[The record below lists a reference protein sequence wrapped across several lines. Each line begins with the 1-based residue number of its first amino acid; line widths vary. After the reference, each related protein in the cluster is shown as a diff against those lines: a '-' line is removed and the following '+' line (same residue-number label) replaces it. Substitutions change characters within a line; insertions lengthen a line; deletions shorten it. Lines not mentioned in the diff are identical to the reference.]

1 MLADMDPLRLIADEV
16 GFFTR
21 QEAKSA
27 GYGDRDIT
35 RMVRRG
41 IWRRIR
47 RAAYVFADVWR
58 QLDDVERHLIRSAA
72 VMHSLGD
79 AVALSHASGVVRHRL
94 DSWGLDLRR
103 VHVTRLDG
111 GAGRVE
117 GDVVHHEGFC
127 VDDDVEVV
135 DGLQVLRP
143 ERCVLEAGSRVRNE
157 VALCLMD
164 AGLRAGAYDLTRLQ
178 ASFDLMR
185 HWPFAHH
192 LEIPLALADGRS
204 ASVGESRGKWF
215 FHAAGLPMPEL
226 QHEVR
231 RSDGSLAGVTDW
243 YWPRPAKLGEFDG
256 KLKYGRLLR
265 PGQDPGDAVFEEKR
279 REDELREI
287 TGAPMI
293 RLIWADYDTPAVT
306 RERLNRFLGRAG

>member
-1 MLADMDPLRLIADEV
+1 MDPLRTIAGEV

-21 QEAKSA
+21 TEAKSA

-41 IWRRIR
+41 SWRRIR
-47 RAAYVFADVWR
+47 RGSYVFADAWSG
-58 QLDDVERHLIRSAA
+58 LDDIERHLVRSAA
-72 VMHSLGD
+72 VMRSLGD

-94 DSWGLDLRR
+94 DCWGLDLRR

-111 GAGRVE
+111 GAGRLE

-127 VDDDVEVV
+127 LDDEVV
-135 DGLQVLRP
+135 TVDGMQVLRP
-143 ERCVLEAGSRVRNE
+143 QRCVLEAGSRVRNE

-164 AGLRAGAYDLTRLQ
+164 AGLRAAAYDRDQLTR
-178 ASFDLMR
+178 AYDVMR

-192 LEIPLALADGRS
+192 LEIPIVLADGRS
-204 ASVGESRGKWF
+204 ASVGESRGKWL
-215 FHAAGLPMPEL
+215 FHASGIPMPEL

-231 RSDGSLAGVTDW
+231 RPDGSLAAITDW
-243 YWPRPAKLGEFDG
+243 CWPTVRGFGEFDG
-256 KLKYGRLLR
+256 AIKYGRLLR

-279 REDELREI
+279 REDEIREL
-287 TGAPMI
+287 TGGSMI
-293 RLIWADYDTPAVT
+293 RLTWSDYDIPAVT
-306 RERLNRFLGRAG
+306 KERLIRFLGRPA